1 MQIVKSRSGKILI
14 GLAGATALGVAALF
28 APSLLTSKAVF
39 TEASS
44 EEAMKAPVPSEAEAD
59 QKLIDLAGYQV
70 PVLRDGLYDRFRS
83 NPPLSVIAEER
94 PDLDLS

>member
-44 EEAMKAPVPSEAEAD
+44 EEAMKAPVPSD
-59 QKLIDLAGYQV
+59 V
-70 PVLRDGLYDRFRS
+70 TPVSHPAITRVRG
-83 NPPLSVIAEER
+83 
-94 PDLDLS
+94 